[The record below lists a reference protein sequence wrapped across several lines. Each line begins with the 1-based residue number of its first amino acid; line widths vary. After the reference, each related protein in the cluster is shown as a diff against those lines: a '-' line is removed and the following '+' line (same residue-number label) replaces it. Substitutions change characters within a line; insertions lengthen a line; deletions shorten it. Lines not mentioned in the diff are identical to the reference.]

1 MDDQNIS
8 PLGKAQERRVTTK
21 YQVQIQYLVQRYR
34 YKHRDDRKA
43 LDALERILWYS
54 YPVVYPNWETSQRD
68 AQRLIN
74 ARRQAKKRANR
85 YITEM
90 AQTQERLA
98 FVTLTFRDDVLASTS
113 ERTRHRYVSAFL
125 KASYRDY
132 IANVDYGSKSGREH
146 YHAVVALD
154 PESPPLEWQY
164 GFINAKNI
172 SVTPENRS
180 KQRLSSYLL
189 KLSNHAGKPSAG
201 RIFHAKGLREVDA
214 LPF

>member
-1 MDDQNIS
+1 M
-8 PLGKAQERRVTTK
+8 TTK

-54 YPVVYPNWETSQRD
+54 YPVVYPNWETSQKE
-68 AQRLIN
+68 AQRLID

-90 AQTQERLA
+90 AQSQKCLA

-125 KASYRDY
+125 RVNCRDY
-132 IANVDYGSKSGREH
+132 IANVDYGRKNGREH

-154 PESPPLEWQY
+154 PKAPPLEWQY
-164 GFINAKNI
+164 GFVNVKSI

-189 KLSNHAGKPSAG
+189 KLSNHAGKPNAG
-201 RIFHAKGLREVDA
+201 RIFHAKGLREVDEI
-214 LPF
+214 PF